1 MSEAQEVVLRP
12 DAGPGTPRQAPHASQ
27 KILGEAS
34 PAPRP
39 HSFCRPLR
47 SGCGAGPPS
56 HPLHPGQRGADGG
69 SVNGKA
75 TELSPFSL
83 GCRRI
88 ARPTP
93 EDCGPLLRRYSPGSD
108 ALPSWY
114 AVAACC
120 PSRRGPEIDSPCLAL
135 PTVPSSGRCKSTLP
149 QPERHGKKK
158 MRRFCSEF
166 ILVVKRVRPQLLDA
180 GPRRRLSILPYN
192 PRLPA
197 RVGLT
202 RSMPC
207 R

>member
-1 MSEAQEVVLRP
+1 MRERARQGRLRTP
-12 DAGPGTPRQAPHASQ
+12 PKKYWARRLRRLAPIRSVDRSGPVAGPDHLHTLYTPDNGEQTAGRSTEWQPNYGTTRPATVVF
-27 KILGEAS
+27 S
-34 PAPRP
+34 PT
-39 HSFCRPLR
+39 
-47 SGCGAGPPS
+47 SGDHGPPW
-56 HPLHPGQRGADGG
+56 
-69 SVNGKA
+69 
-75 TELSPFSL
+75 
-83 GCRRI
+83 
-88 ARPTP
+88 
-93 EDCGPLLRRYSPGSD
+93 RRYSSGSD

-120 PSRRGPEIDSPCLAL
+120 PSRRGPEFDSPCLAL

-158 MRRFCSEF
+158 MRPFLSAFTR
-166 ILVVKRVRPQLLDA
+166 VVNGVRPQLLDA

-202 RSMPC
+202 RPMPC